1 MSLLLKDRVWVMESS
16 TAKRGVYPL
25 HSYKLGLY
33 RLPVKLDDPYEIESI
48 VKGLEKTFTMDS
60 YADRVYAT
68 YTWKEENMSDR
79 DAKGYQSVELNIT
92 VEVVTGEVVDLIYQ
106 IFPIEKFGD
115 PAWVKDYRKKADYNA
130 KMIIDTILRNTVLA
144 DKLLEQYIKKEKL
157 SEVEA
162 LNKLEDLT
170 PLAQIVPDAKPKPRE
185 PELPKSQVKKLG
197 QKWKGGGPKPGPI
210 DVEFKSKMDAT
221 AEHVVADTDVTLK
234 TWGRAGADN
243 KIMGVWGEF
252 VSVDFDICIAD
263 GACID
268 SCPVDVFEFRDFPG
282 NPASTKKPLQIREP
296 DCIFCLACEGVC
308 PPVAI
313 KIFPMS

>member
-210 DVEFKSKMDAT
+210 DVEYKSKMDVT
-221 AEHVVADTDVTLK
+221 PEHLVADTDVTLK
-234 TWGRAGADN
+234 TWGRAGSDN

-268 SCPVDVFEFRDFPG
+268 ACPVDVFEFRDFPG
-282 NPASTKKPLQIREP
+282 NPASTKKPLQVREP